1 MALAPPIRFDRG
13 PFPRGCRP
21 LPEGHQALVLL
32 AQALD
37 RQPHAVAGFEELRWL
52 HAETDTRR
60 RAGRDNVARQQ
71 GHEMA
76 DIADD
81 LIDPEDNGAS
91 LSWAMSVASTLAP
104 SAAKASPPR
113 GRSPG
118 RPPSPGHVYLR
129 AVPASGQIATSG
141 ASL

>member
-1 MALAPPIRFDRG
+1 MVWEGRGPRRSRLPPPIRFDRG
-13 PFPRGCRP
+13 PLPRGCRP

-32 AQALD
+32 AQTLD

-76 DIADD
+76 DIADN
-81 LIDPEDNGAS
+81 LIDPENK
-91 LSWAMSVASTLAP
+91 V
-104 SAAKASPPR
+104 R
-113 GRSPG
+113 GIAVLHP
-118 RPPSPGHVYLR
+118 R
-129 AVPASGQIATSG
+129 AVDLGP
-141 ASL
+141 